1 MDSILAL
8 IQKKKMGEALT
19 RDEIRQWVMGAARGT
34 VPDYQSAALLMAI
47 RFMGMTDE
55 ETRDLTLRMAASGEM
70 MDLSAI
76 GGVCVDKH
84 STGGVG
90 DTTTLVLTPL
100 VAACGAKVAK
110 MSGRGLG
117 HTGGTVDKMESIPGM
132 RTVLSTSAFV
142 EQVRRVGCAV
152 VGQSENLA
160 PADKAIY
167 SLRDATATVDSLPLI
182 VSSIMSKKIAAG
194 AGAIVLDVKTGSGA
208 LMHTL
213 EDSIALAKA
222 MVEVGRL
229 AGRPTLAVVTG
240 MDQPLGTHIGNA
252 LEVREAIDILA
263 GRAGGR
269 LKEVSLQLGA
279 MMLRAG
285 GYDKTEAEA
294 RARLEDALQSGRGL
308 RKLQEM
314 IEAQGGDPAVCDD
327 VDLLPKA
334 REVIPVAARAEG
346 YIAKMDTTLLGE
358 ASQRL
363 GAGRANKEDAIDPAV
378 GIVMA
383 VELGGYVQK
392 GAPLARVHA
401 NDAAK
406 AAEAMERVRA
416 AVMIAPEK
424 APVPPLTYAVVRPEG
439 VESFPA

>member
-1 MDSILAL
+1 
-8 IQKKKMGEALT
+8 
-19 RDEIRQWVMGAARGT
+19 
-34 VPDYQSAALLMAI
+34 
-47 RFMGMTDE
+47 
-55 ETRDLTLRMAASGEM
+55 
-70 MDLSAI
+70 
-76 GGVCVDKH
+76 
-84 STGGVG
+84 
-90 DTTTLVLTPL
+90 
-100 VAACGAKVAK
+100 
-110 MSGRGLG
+110 
-117 HTGGTVDKMESIPGM
+117 
-132 RTVLSTSAFV
+132 
-142 EQVRRVGCAV
+142 
-152 VGQSENLA
+152 
-160 PADKAIY
+160 
-167 SLRDATATVDSLPLI
+167 
-182 VSSIMSKKIAAG
+182 
-194 AGAIVLDVKTGSGA
+194 
-208 LMHTL
+208 
-213 EDSIALAKA
+213 
-222 MVEVGRL
+222 
-229 AGRPTLAVVTG
+229 
-240 MDQPLGTHIGNA
+240 QPLGTHIGNA